1 MAKKTQIEQSK
12 KEDNSTASK
21 TTKDDFLK
29 LYSRIN
35 IPVLSDEFIKTNYI
49 NTLFETT
56 FNDSDYSESLK
67 ILRNNLVHNFT
78 KSNKPEL
85 IKELRQC
92 YKKDKLVFVLGAG
105 VSMTFGL
112 PSWDTLLQKLMVTTL
127 EKEKNASS
135 ILSKLFA
142 RIFNP
147 SPLIAGRYLQKYFE
161 TNKQSFEDA
170 VRKILYQEI
179 VRDTNSPLM
188 DEIVRFCIAPGKSPN
203 LNSIITYNFD
213 DILEQ
218 SILKSSLDLPY
229 KSVFGQGLDID
240 AGELPIYHVHGYL
253 PENGKLTESNQ
264 ITFGENIYHKQ
275 YVDTYSWNNIVQINK
290 FRDNNCLFIGTSLTD
305 PNTRRLLDISNQQRT
320 AKKGSHFIFKLR
332 YKSDDVKKALE
343 ILLNQN
349 KDLMDEKSHANLE
362 LDETVET
369 LIETIET
376 FEENDLKSFGIKTIW
391 VDKYSEIPEVMK
403 EIRKN

>member
-1 MAKKTQIEQSK
+1 MAKKTPTDQSNTENKSDSSK
-12 KEDNSTASK
+12 K
-21 TTKDDFLK
+21 TKDDFLE

-35 IPVLSDEFIKTNYI
+35 IPILTDEALKN
-49 NTLFETT
+49 NLFTSYFESS
-56 FNDSDYSESLK
+56 FNDSDYSDSLK
-67 ILRNNLVHNFT
+67 NLRNNLFHNFT
-78 KSNKPEL
+78 KSNKSEL
-85 IKELRQC
+85 IRELRQC

-105 VSMTFGL
+105 VSMNFGL

-161 TNKQSFEDA
+161 SNKQSFEVA

-179 VRDTNSPLM
+179 VRDTDSPLV

-218 SILKSSLDLPY
+218 SILNSSLDLPF
-229 KSVFGQGLDID
+229 KSIFGQGLDID

-253 PENGKLTESNQ
+253 PEVGKLTESNQ

-320 AKKGSHFIFKLR
+320 AKKGSHYIFKLR
-332 YKSDDVKKALE
+332 YKNEDVKKALE

-403 EIRKN
+403 EIRKY